1 MSYGCVEGVRRGLI
15 VGSVKVPQGR
25 NLSVG
30 LLDGGVLLNAVDIF
44 SLDED
49 ADGLCGFSIPL
60 PSSLY
65 DGEPHELTVFVEA
78 DGRVALSQGNFV
90 FYGAPRM
97 LNVPL
102 KAVGP
107 PEMGLHGGTLNT
119 TIALSL
125 LKSAQLQSAA
135 LERALARFDLAVPA
149 QAFPAGCQ
157 DSVIEKAVSLSPVER
172 YGREIGA
179 ALYKRGNGRDFLW
192 FGVIDWTFRIQRPQ
206 HLAMS
211 LADEG
216 CRVFYISISFGPAD
230 GKGRFEFISNPYPG
244 VFEMRMKIAGTL
256 PDNIYGGFTGD
267 QIDEIVSSVDE
278 LIGAL
283 NISEPTAVLQYPT
296 WLQVAAKIPG
306 VDLVHDCLD
315 YVGGFSNVPEHVV
328 TLERSL
334 VSLADTVIT
343 TSKPLQDHLLP
354 RASVIV
360 RNAADVAFFGAG
372 QRSRTDDGEVV
383 IGYFG
388 AIAEWFQSAWVEEA
402 ARQRPEWTFRLI
414 GSTAGADL
422 GELKNLP
429 NIELLGELPYA
440 TLPDHLADFDVAIIP
455 FKLTPLIECTN
466 PVKLYEYAAGGKPIV
481 ASRMPELEIV
491 GAPVFVADEASSF
504 VQALDNALV
513 SRGDPQAIKLKEW
526 AGGND
531 WSARGREFL
540 EALPAPRVSVIILA
554 YNNWSFTSAC
564 INSVMRFS
572 DYENLEIIVVDNASR
587 DETPSMLRRMAR
599 RDERIKIIVNDSNL
613 GFAGGNN
620 VGLAAASGEYLILLN
635 NDTYVTRGWIRDL
648 IRPLRMDDSIGLAG
662 PLTNNIGNE
671 QKIAIAYRDM
681 EEMAAES
688 RSFIRRHTR
697 ERLEVNNLAFF
708 CVALRRDIYEKL
720 GGLDEAYGV
729 GFFEDDDYCRRVTQA
744 GYKIV
749 IADDVFV
756 HHHLS
761 ASFSALGDERRNAQL
776 ERNRAI
782 YEEKWGPW
790 EPHQYRSQPGF
801 G

>member
-1 MSYGCVEGVRRGLI
+1 MSNGSVEGVRRGLI
-15 VGSVKVPQGR
+15 VGSVRVPDGDHV
-25 NLSVG
+25 SVG
-30 LLDGGVLLNAVDIF
+30 LLDGGVLLDAVDIF
-44 SLDED
+44 PLDED

-65 DGEPHELTVFVEA
+65 DGEPHELTVFVEV
-78 DGRVALSQGNFV
+78 DGPVALSQGNFV
-90 FYGAPRM
+90 FFGAPQM
-97 LNVPL
+97 LNVPFETVDPREIRL
-102 KAVGP
+102 N
-107 PEMGLHGGTLNT
+107 GGTLNAS
-119 TIALSL
+119 IAIHL
-125 LKSAQLQSAA
+125 LKSVQLQSAA
-135 LERALARFDLAVPA
+135 LERALARFDLAETA
-149 QAFPAGCQ
+149 QAFPAKHQG
-157 DSVIEKAVSLSPVER
+157 SVIEKTVALSPEQR

-179 ALYKRGNGRDFLW
+179 ALYKRGHGRDFLW

-230 GKGRFEFISNPYPG
+230 GKGRFEFVSNPYPG
-244 VFEMRMKIAGTL
+244 VFEIRLKIAGTL
-256 PDNIYGGFTGD
+256 PDNIYGGFTAD
-267 QIDEIVSSVDE
+267 QVDEIVLSVDE

-283 NISEPTAVLQYPT
+283 NVSEPTAVLQYPT

-306 VDLVHDCLD
+306 IDLVHDCLD

-334 VSLADTVIT
+334 VSLADTVVT
-343 TSKPLQDHLLP
+343 TSRPLQEHLLP
-354 RASVIV
+354 RASIII
-360 RNAADVAFFGAG
+360 RNAADVEFFGAG
-372 QRSRTDDGEVV
+372 QRSRTDDSEVV

-388 AIAEWFQSAWVEEA
+388 AIAEWFQSTWVEEA
-402 ARQRPEWTFRLI
+402 ARQRPSWTFRLI

-422 GELKNLP
+422 GELNLP
-429 NIELLGELPYA
+429 NIELLGEMPYA

-491 GAPVFVADEASSF
+491 GAPAFVADDAYSF
-504 VQALDNALV
+504 VQALDDALE
-513 SRGDPQAIKLKEW
+513 SRGDAQATTLKEW
-526 AGGND
+526 AGTND

-540 EALPAPRVSVIILA
+540 EALRAPRVSVIILA

-564 INSVMRFS
+564 INSVIRFS
-572 DYENLEIIVVDNASR
+572 DYEKLEIIVVDNAST
-587 DETPSMLRRMAR
+587 DETPTMLRRMAR
-599 RDERIKIIVNDSNL
+599 RDERIKIIVNESNL

-620 VGLAAASGEYLILLN
+620 VGLAAASGDYLILLN

-648 IRPLRMDDSIGLAG
+648 IRPLQMDESIGLAG

-688 RSFIRRHTR
+688 RAFIRRHTR

-708 CVALRRDIYEKL
+708 CVALRREIYEKL
-720 GGLDEAYGV
+720 GGLDEAYGL
-729 GFFEDDDYCRRVTQA
+729 GFFEDDDYCRQVSQA

-749 IADDVFV
+749 IVDDVFV

-776 ERNRAI
+776 ERNRVI